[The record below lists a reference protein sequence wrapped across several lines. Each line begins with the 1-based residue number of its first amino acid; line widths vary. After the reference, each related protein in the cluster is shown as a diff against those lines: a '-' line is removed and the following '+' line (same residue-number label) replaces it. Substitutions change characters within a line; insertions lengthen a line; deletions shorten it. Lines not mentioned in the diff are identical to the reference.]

1 MFEQVIGDWPKHQR
15 FILTSC
21 DTKYF
26 DQYFPRFYKTY
37 SEHWSL
43 PIHVHIIDPTQNA
56 RYRLDR
62 LPVTYTHCVT
72 DKAILKFP
80 YSYETYCQAQRF
92 ILLGHKMLENQSVI
106 VADVD
111 SYALNRTTTGPGIDG
126 YVPTANLNASKKK
139 KTKKLK
145 EAPLQMKHG
154 DAIDVVLDK
163 VKNVIKK
170 DLERG
175 KVDSLNQ
182 LGKMVKV
189 KASGV
194 ENKPGRHIVTLNQE
208 FTMDEREDTTTKE

>member
-1 MFEQVIGDWPKHQR
+1 M
-15 FILTSC
+15 
-21 DTKYF
+21 
-26 DQYFPRFYKTY
+26 KTY
-37 SEHWSL
+37 RMFTEDYVDAYS
-43 PIHVHIIDPTQNA
+43 IH
-56 RYRLDR
+56 
-62 LPVTYTHCVT
+62 
-72 DKAILKFP
+72 
-80 YSYETYCQAQRF
+80 
-92 ILLGHKMLENQSVI
+92 
-106 VADVD
+106 
-111 SYALNRTTTGPGIDG
+111 RTSTGPGMG
-126 YVPTANLNASKKK
+126 QYVPTADLNASTAAYKQSLEKIAKDRAIKALSRKDRETLMKIAKMLDKEKKEEVEID
-139 KTKKLK
+139 

-163 VKNVIKK
+163 VKDVVRK